1 MQDPVTYD
9 MSDFGSREMGMAAD
23 LLNAYRKQHP
33 EWLGNGVK
41 VAMNRN
47 SGCVFLTDEDYNSAM
62 MNGEK
67 LELWLFTP
75 YEGHEGFLS
84 DLLDEYAPTDLN
96 GEDERYLRDMIET
109 LNVRESDI
117 PQAWRNDDGINDD

>member
-1 MQDPVTYD
+1 MQDTVTYD
-9 MSDFGSREMGMAAD
+9 MSDFGSREMDMAAD
-23 LLNAYRKQHP
+23 LLNAYRKQRP

-67 LELWLFTP
+67 LEMWLFTP

-109 LNVRESDI
+109 LNVRESDV
-117 PQAWRNDDGINDD
+117 PQAWRNDDGIN